1 MKLSVAVYAV
11 TENELINKLKN
22 NDNEAYRHLVLTYSK
37 RLYYHCLKILKNSF
51 DAQDAVQIT
60 FIKIH
65 SSINKFEK
73 RCCLGSWIYR
83 IATNVCLDILRKKKN
98 NNYLSLSFEES
109 EGYSSQFYE
118 FPLTDKNSD
127 TESQFLKK
135 EDTFTLYKSINKLPD
150 VQKRLI
156 TLRDIYGLSYNDISK
171 KLNLK
176 SGTVKSGLNRARKK
190 LRTILEETGY
200 NKE

>member
-1 MKLSVAVYAV
+1 MKLSVTVYAV

-83 IATNVCLDILRKKKN
+83 IATNVCLDILRKKKKSS
-98 NNYLSLSFEES
+98 YLSLSFEES
-109 EGYSSQFYE
+109 EGYPPQFYE
-118 FPLTDKNSD
+118 FPLADKNSD

-150 VQKRLI
+150 IQKRLI
-156 TLRDIYGLSYNDISK
+156 TLRDIHGLSYNDISK
-171 KLNLK
+171 ELNLK

-190 LRTILEETGY
+190 LRIILEENGY